1 MWQVWQCGVYR
12 YITGPTT
19 RNYTVPVA
27 PGCQAPPL
35 MPQPAATAAS
45 AHGGRRRPTDA
56 PRSQRPCE
64 GTAQSAAPPKR
75 RISARPPREQ
85 IALGKP
91 AAGTVPTA
99 PDSTRRPD
107 LDLPAFRR
115 FSMIT
120 VRAGQSASHGSCT
133 ELSAVLLRPQRS
145 PPPGRQHSLDS
156 NFTRQ
161 RRRESPNQPARIP
174 VCTRGSWPTT
184 DGGELAMAASAV
196 LDKVLLAPQLSK
208 AVHALA
214 APPLAYASMSAV
226 PSSSSHDGARVL
238 AQGFREYG
246 GRRMCRAPIAM
257 G

>member
-1 MWQVWQCGVYR
+1 MLCICIMKLSR
-12 YITGPTT
+12 F
-19 RNYTVPVA
+19 
-27 PGCQAPPL
+27 
-35 MPQPAATAAS
+35 
-45 AHGGRRRPTDA
+45 AHRFANFSHALRISVLFGFEA
-56 PRSQRPCE
+56 L
-64 GTAQSAAPPKR
+64 
-75 RISARPPREQ
+75 RISASTPREQ

-120 VRAGQSASHGSCT
+120 VRAGQAASHGSCT

-145 PPPGRQHSLDS
+145 PPPGRQHS

-196 LDKVLLAPQLSK
+196 LDKV
-208 AVHALA
+208 
-214 APPLAYASMSAV
+214 
-226 PSSSSHDGARVL
+226 
-238 AQGFREYG
+238 
-246 GRRMCRAPIAM
+246 
-257 G
+257 

>member
-1 MWQVWQCGVYR
+1 MGRPLVD
-12 YITGPTT
+12 
-19 RNYTVPVA
+19 
-27 PGCQAPPL
+27 PG
-35 MPQPAATAAS
+35 
-45 AHGGRRRPTDA
+45 
-56 PRSQRPCE
+56 
-64 GTAQSAAPPKR
+64 R

-120 VRAGQSASHGSCT
+120 VRAGQAASHGSCT

-145 PPPGRQHSLDS
+145 PPPGRQHS

-214 APPLAYASMSAV
+214 APPLAYASMSAL
-226 PSSSSHDGARVL
+226 PSSFSRRCSCACAGISSMAQYSFTTAPRWLRGDLQVYDARRVQIAGGGAAQQGPNRHCARLAIVRV
-238 AQGFREYG
+238 RS
-246 GRRMCRAPIAM
+246 RRRT
-257 G
+257 